1 MLEASLKLRDD
12 RFALPRRRIAM
23 SEMSGSEVETPES
36 GQTPNHLVRNL
47 GLAAA
52 VMYSLV
58 SLYCLAEMHGSVV
71 PLEKTKQANTLAIKH
86 QRQRFGR
93 ELKATNE
100 TLGSRLGLT
109 QQELQHSIAAR
120 TSSLER
126 QQRAAEDRLEQEHK
140 QAYTQ
145 VSGEVAG
152 EKTEVGS
159 ARTDIASARADLEAT
174 RLKLERAIGD
184 LNVQSGLI
192 AHTRDDLDYLKHRG
206 DRNYYEFTLRKGAHP
221 TPVSTISLQLK
232 KADQKK
238 SRFTLNVIADDRTI
252 EKKDRTVSEPLQFVT
267 GRDRNLYELVVM
279 SVDKDKVTGYLSTPK
294 SAPQPG
300 GVQ

>member
-1 MLEASLKLRDD
+1 
-12 RFALPRRRIAM
+12 M
-23 SEMSGSEVETPES
+23 SEVSGSEVETPES
-36 GQTPNHLVRNL
+36 MGQTPNHLMRNV
-47 GLAAA
+47 GIAAA
-52 VMYSLV
+52 VIYALV
-58 SLYCLAEMHGSVV
+58 SLYFLADMHGRVAT
-71 PLEKTKQANTLAIKH
+71 LEKAQQANALAIKD
-86 QRQRFGR
+86 QEQRFGR
-93 ELKATNE
+93 ELKAANE

-126 QQRAAEDRLEQEHK
+126 QQRAAEERLEQEHK

-152 EKTEVGS
+152 VKTEVGS

-206 DRNYYEFTLRKGAHP
+206 DRNYYEFTLKKGAHP

-252 EKKDRTVSEPLQFVT
+252 EKKDRTVSEPLQFIT

-279 SVDKDKVTGYLSTPK
+279 SVDRDKVTGYLSTPK